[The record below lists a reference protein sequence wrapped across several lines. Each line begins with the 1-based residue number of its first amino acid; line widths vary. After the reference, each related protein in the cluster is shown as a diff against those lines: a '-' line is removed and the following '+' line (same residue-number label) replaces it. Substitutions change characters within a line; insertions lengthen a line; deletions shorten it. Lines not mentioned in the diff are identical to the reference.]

1 MDKKQRNLIVT
12 IVSFIVIIVVAMIA
26 YNRLKGS
33 AEPVSFTPTMAEY
46 TVETKKVAEA
56 EPKAMAP
63 APAVEV
69 VESEA
74 IVDRVI
80 ADEVVEE
87 VEADEDD
94 LLGPV
99 MPDIPLFFL
108 DDTETSFDEVR
119 AGRPAIV
126 NYFASW
132 CPPCKAEL
140 PYFEEAWRQYGDEI
154 AFIFLDALD
163 GQRETK
169 ATIGKF
175 IKEFP
180 FEAPIY
186 WDEGIFAFIF
196 NTTSL
201 PTTVFFD
208 KDGRIVTGYLGMVS
222 EQALEGAIALL
233 LK

>member
-1 MDKKQRNLIVT
+1 VDKKQRNLYVT
-12 IVSFIVIIVVAMIA
+12 IISFVIIIVVATVA
-26 YNRLKGS
+26 YNRLKDT
-33 AEPVSFTPTMAEY
+33 AEPVSFTPTMTEY
-46 TVETKKVAEA
+46 AA
-56 EPKAMAP
+56 PLPEPAAKAMAV
-63 APAVEV
+63 APA
-69 VESEA
+69 SDA
-74 IVDRVI
+74 
-80 ADEVVEE
+80 AE
-87 VEADEDD
+87 VEAAADAVDHVSDESEEEQ
-94 LLGPV
+94 LGPV
-99 MPDIPLFFL
+99 MPDIPLFTL
-108 DDTETSFDEVR
+108 DDRETSFDEVR

-140 PYFEEAWRQYGDEI
+140 PYFEEAWKQHGDEI

-169 ATIGKF
+169 ATIDTF

-180 FEAPIY
+180 FTAPVY

-196 NTTSL
+196 NTNSL

-208 KDGRIVTGYLGMVS
+208 KDGRVVTGFLGMVS
-222 EQALEGAIALL
+222 ERALEESIALL

>member
-1 MDKKQRNLIVT
+1 VDKKQRNLIVT
-12 IVSFIVIIVVAMIA
+12 IVSFVIIIVVATIA
-26 YNRLKGS
+26 YNRLKGT
-33 AEPVSFTPTMAEY
+33 AEPVSFTPTLAEY
-46 TVETKKVAEA
+46 TAPAPKGA
-56 EPKAMAP
+56 EPEQKAMAV
-63 APAVEV
+63 APVVEAVER
-69 VESEA
+69 EA
-74 IVDRVI
+74 TERDVI
-80 ADEVVEE
+80 ADDMVEE
-87 VEADEDD
+87 AEADADD

-119 AGRPAIV
+119 AGGPAIV

-222 EQALEGAIALL
+222 EQALDEAIALI

>member
-1 MDKKQRNLIVT
+1 MDKKQRNLFVT
-12 IVSFIVIIVVAMIA
+12 IIAFVIIIVVATIA
-26 YNRLKGS
+26 YNRLKS
-33 AEPVSFTPTMAEY
+33 TAAPVSFTPTLSEY
-46 TVETKKVAEA
+46 TAPAPKVAEP
-56 EPKAMAP
+56 EQKAMAVS
-63 APAVEV
+63 AAAEA

-74 IVDRVI
+74 VSAEVI
-80 ADEVVEE
+80 EE
-87 VEADEDD
+87 VGEDEED

-140 PYFEEAWRQYGDEI
+140 PYFEQAWQRYGDEI

-180 FEAPIY
+180 FQAPVY

-196 NTTSL
+196 NTNSL

-208 KDGRIVTGYLGMVS
+208 KDGRIVTGFLGMVS
-222 EQALEGAIALL
+222 EQALEEAIALL

>member
-1 MDKKQRNLIVT
+1 MDKKQRNLYIT
-12 IVSFIVIIVVAMIA
+12 IIAFVIIIVVATIA
-26 YNRLKGS
+26 YNRLKDT
-33 AEPVSFTPTMAEY
+33 AEPVSFTPTLAQYTAPAEPVPAPEQKAMAATPAAEESE
-46 TVETKKVAEA
+46 VAAAQEESADVAEA
-56 EPKAMAP
+56 A
-63 APAVEV
+63 
-69 VESEA
+69 
-74 IVDRVI
+74 
-80 ADEVVEE
+80 
-87 VEADEDD
+87 EDD

-99 MPDIPLFFL
+99 MPDIPLFTL
-108 DDTETSFDEVR
+108 DDQQTSFDEVR

-140 PYFEEAWRQYGDEI
+140 PYFEKAWQQYGDEI
-154 AFIFLDALD
+154 AFIFLDSLD

-169 ATIGKF
+169 ATIDKF

-180 FEAPIY
+180 FRAPVY

-196 NTTSL
+196 NTNSL

-208 KDGRIVTGYLGMVS
+208 RDGRIVTGFLGMVN
-222 EQALEGAIALL
+222 ENALEESIQLL